1 MYKDFVIVHSRY
13 LKCLESTH
21 LTFSGRATF
30 FFPLGAREIKINNK
44 QNLINY
50 YFSSN
55 YTKVS
60 F

>member
-30 FFPLGAREIKINNK
+30 FFPLGARKIKINNK
-44 QNLINY
+44 QKS
-50 YFSSN
+50 FSSN
-55 YTKVS
+55 FSKVS

>member
-30 FFPLGAREIKINNK
+30 FFPLGARKIKINNK
-44 QNLINY
+44 QK
-50 YFSSN
+50 SD
-55 YTKVS
+55 
-60 F
+60 